1 MSAILLGADLFFKRG
16 LFMIIF
22 NKKEAYA
29 ADEHTINCLGISS
42 EMLMENAGQAICH
55 EILKFANPNDT
66 ISVFCGRGNNG
77 GDGIVVARR
86 LKNLNFNVNLVL
98 LEDPSEYQNAALYHM
113 NLYLK
118 HGYDFVK
125 YSSSVENIIQQS
137 TIIVDAMFGI
147 GFRGEISP
155 EYSEVFYKINQ
166 SNAKI
171 IAIDIPSGVSADGKV
186 SKNAIRADLTLT
198 ISFPKVSAFLYP
210 SKLNYGK
217 ILVVDAGIIYDKKSQ
232 TQIKQ
237 TWSRSD
243 FFSTLSFPAPSANKA
258 SNKRALIVSGSDHM
272 PGAAILCAKACFSA
286 GIGLLKLAT
295 TQNVKSHITAH
306 LPEATHTKCL
316 EENGTLCDFE
326 IPEKVDII
334 ACGPG
339 ISRNFCARNVV
350 KKAILS
356 DLPIVL
362 DADAL
367 YFLDSDLLKLLKAR
381 KSPSILTPHTGEMAR
396 LCGVEAGEIE
406 KNRFEISR
414 QKAIEL
420 NCFLVLKGPHTILS
434 TPDGNQFVNQSG
446 NQSLA
451 KAGTGDVLTGII
463 TAFVPSHQSVQ
474 QAISNAIYAHGR
486 SADLLVEFEKD
497 TRCVCATNVVEN
509 LSSVFKE
516 AQKKDQTILK

>member
-1 MSAILLGADLFFKRG
+1 
-16 LFMIIF
+16 MIIF

-29 ADEHTINCLGISS
+29 ADEHTINSLGIPS

-55 EILKFANPNDT
+55 KILEFVKPSDT

-86 LKNLNFNVNLVL
+86 LENLNFNVNLVL
-98 LEDPSEYQNAALYHM
+98 LADPSEYKNAALYHM

-125 YSSSVENIIQQS
+125 YSSSVDNIIQQS
-137 TIIVDAMFGI
+137 TIIIDAMFGI

-155 EYSEVFYKINQ
+155 EYDQIFYKINQ

-171 IAIDIPSGVSADGKV
+171 IAIDIPSGVSADGEV
-186 SKNAIRADLTLT
+186 SKNAIRADWTLT
-198 ISFPKVSAFLYP
+198 ISFPKISAFLYP

-217 ILVVDAGIIYDKKSQ
+217 LTVVDAAIIYDKKEK
-232 TQIKQ
+232 TQLKQ
-237 TWSRSD
+237 TWGKSD
-243 FFSTLSFPAPSANKA
+243 FFSTLASPAPNANKGT
-258 SNKRALIVSGSDHM
+258 NKSALVISGSDQM

-295 TQNVKSHITAH
+295 TQNVKNHIIAH
-306 LPEATHTKCL
+306 LPEATYTKCF
-316 EENGTLCDFE
+316 EEKGTLCDFE
-326 IPEKVDII
+326 LPEKVDII

-339 ISRNFCARNVV
+339 ISRNFCARDVV
-350 KKAILS
+350 KKTILS

-367 YFLDSDLLKLLKAR
+367 YFLDSQLIKLLKKR
-381 KSPSILTPHTGEMAR
+381 KSPSILTPHAGEMAR
-396 LCGVEAGEIE
+396 LCGVKSDEIE
-406 KNRFEISR
+406 QNRFEISK
-414 QKAIEL
+414 QKAMEL
-420 NCFLVLKGPHTILS
+420 NCFLVLKGPNTILS

-463 TAFVPSHQSVQ
+463 TAFVASHGHIQ

-486 SADLLVEFEKD
+486 SADLLVESKKD
-497 TRCVCATNVVEN
+497 TRCVLATSVIEN

-516 AQKKDQTILK
+516 EQKKLDHLK